1 MSRNESIRR
10 SIQSGEI
17 PMLPFERDDADR
29 TFSELISQQDSLGSQ
44 LGDAM
49 NQSSETWH
57 DNAPAEAI
65 RDESQ
70 VTASP
75 ANSVIRKLQH
85 GRIFD
90 YETDET
96 EVSLGSIVD
105 IQYGHGGKIV
115 TAMLTGITYDV
126 EELFPDDYEVEG
138 VTITSPVGQAI
149 LGLSPGDST
158 EIVVN
163 GRKLF
168 LNIKNV
174 RPFTTVFDKTNKSKG
189 DAQQ

>member
-17 PMLPFERDDADR
+17 PILPFERERAEQS
-29 TFSELISQQDSLGSQ
+29 FSTL
-44 LGDAM
+44 
-49 NQSSETWH
+49 
-57 DNAPAEAI
+57 
-65 RDESQ
+65 
-70 VTASP
+70 V
-75 ANSVIRKLQH
+75 KLQH

-90 YETDET
+90 YETDGT

-105 IQYGHGGKIV
+105 IQYGHGGEII
-115 TAMLTGITYDV
+115 TTMLTGMTHDV
-126 EELFPDDYEVEG
+126 EELFPDGDEVEG

-168 LNIKNV
+168 LNISDV
-174 RPFTTVFDKTNKSKG
+174 RPFTEIFD
-189 DAQQ
+189 

>member
-17 PMLPFERDDADR
+17 PILPFERERAEQS
-29 TFSELISQQDSLGSQ
+29 FSTLVKLQDELGGH

-70 VTASP
+70 VTASL
-75 ANSVIRKLQH
+75 AKSVIRKLQH

-90 YETDET
+90 YETDGT

-105 IQYGHGGKIV
+105 IQYGHGGEII
-115 TAMLTGITYDV
+115 TTMLTGMTHDV
-126 EELFPDDYEVEG
+126 EELFPDGDEVEG

-168 LNIKNV
+168 LNISDV
-174 RPFTTVFDKTNKSKG
+174 RPFTEIFD
-189 DAQQ
+189 